1 MNKENNRE
9 FDMTLGRA
17 LDRFFRH
24 DAAGGIVLMA
34 AAVLALLIANSSLS
48 DLYQSVL
55 VKKFSILLD
64 GEGLSK
70 ELILW
75 INDGLMAIFFFL
87 IGLELKREMME
98 GKLKNPRDVMLPGM
112 AAVGGM
118 AVPALIFLVFNWSDP
133 ITKGGWAIPAATDIA
148 FAVGV
153 LALLGK
159 RVPSALKIFLLTLA
173 ILDDL
178 GAILIIAL
186 FYTSELHVDYL
197 FLALAPL
204 AGLLWLNLKG
214 THRIAPILLL
224 GTILWVLVLK
234 SGVHA
239 TLAGVVTA
247 FFVPLRDRFGKSP
260 LHSLEDGLSPYVLF
274 LIVPIFAFANA
285 GVVLKGLT
293 FGDLFA
299 PLPLGIAAGLVLG
312 KQIGVFGVTW
322 LLVKAG
328 VARLPHAVTW
338 THIYG
343 LACLAGIGFT
353 MSLFIGGLS
362 FSDQA
367 HMNEVRLGVLAGSAI
382 SALIGYSVLRLSAR
396 PDEDAVAEDLK
407 TPALH

>member
-1 MNKENNRE
+1 
-9 FDMTLGRA
+9 MTLGRA

-118 AVPALIFLVFNWSDP
+118 AVPALIFLLFNWSDP
-133 ITKGGWAIPAATDIA
+133 VTKGGWAIPAATDIA

-299 PLPLGIAAGLVLG
+299 PLPLGIAAGLVIG

-328 VARLPHAVTW
+328 LARLPHAVTW